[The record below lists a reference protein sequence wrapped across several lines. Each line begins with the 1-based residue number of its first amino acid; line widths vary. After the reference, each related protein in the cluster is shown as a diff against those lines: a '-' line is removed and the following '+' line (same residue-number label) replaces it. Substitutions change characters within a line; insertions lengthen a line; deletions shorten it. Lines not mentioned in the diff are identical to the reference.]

1 MNLSA
6 YDIIVTSN
14 QIKTW
19 VDKKYKRICSVEIP
33 FYKYYYLAKR
43 YDSLHGDY
51 DYFLI
56 LTNTKFDDPTPR
68 YVYSPR
74 PGLVR
79 IDIRDIWFK
88 ARLNKLKEPAITLKL
103 YDNQEDG
110 IVYIIRF

>member
-6 YDIIVTSN
+6 YDIIMPKY

-19 VDKKYKRICSVEIP
+19 IDKKYKRICSVEIP

-43 YDSLHGDY
+43 YDSFCKGY

-56 LTNTKFDDPTPR
+56 LTNTKVDDPSPR
-68 YVYSPR
+68 CVYSPR
-74 PGLVR
+74 PGLIR
-79 IDIRDIWFK
+79 IDVRDIWNKCGFDK
-88 ARLNKLKEPAITLKL
+88 AKEEKINLKL

-110 IVYIIRF
+110 IVYEVGF